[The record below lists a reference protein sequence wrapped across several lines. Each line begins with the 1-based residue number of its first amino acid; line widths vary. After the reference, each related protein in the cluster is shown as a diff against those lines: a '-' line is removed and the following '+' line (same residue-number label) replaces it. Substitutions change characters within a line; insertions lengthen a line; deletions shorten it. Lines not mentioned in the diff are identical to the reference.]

1 MRIRTAYIEIT
12 NQCNFD
18 CATCYNR
25 SGQNHETLEL
35 SATQV
40 RRIVA
45 RLTDEFGCRR
55 ILLAGGEPCLHSQFQ
70 EILGLREEFP
80 DVELGVVTNGS
91 IQDECLIERY
101 LQDEKM
107 SIQVSLDGSCEEVN
121 ARTRGAGN
129 FKPAQDFIRRLTATG
144 RKPLVK
150 MVISKLNYDDIEA
163 FFRMVVSLCAVPEYA
178 FINCNGNA
186 VEDWNSKSIS
196 AQEKLK
202 TLRLIDMLNQELGV
216 EAFLPV
222 CTSGCPL
229 SEPDAEHSVAIKVDG
244 TIQPCQLL
252 YREKYAI
259 GNILSDTKETIEDGA
274 AGIMELVIQRE
285 QTDYGCSRCLL
296 HSGCK
301 KGCMALADYRDGNPL
316 GSDGDCE
323 FRKIQFLGFDLP
335 KSHPGK

>member
-25 SGQNHETLEL
+25 SGRNHDTLEL
-35 SATQV
+35 SATQI
-40 RRIVA
+40 REMAA
-45 RLTDEFGCRR
+45 RLTAEFGCQR

-80 DVELGVVTNGS
+80 HVELGVVTNGS
-91 IQDECLIERY
+91 IQEECPIERY

-107 SIQVSLDGSCEEVN
+107 SVQLSLDGSCERVN
-121 ARTRGAGN
+121 ARTRGAGH
-129 FKPAQDFIRRLTATG
+129 FQPAQDFIRRLTATG
-144 RKPLVK
+144 RRPLVK
-150 MVISKLNYDDIEA
+150 MVISKLNYDDVEA
-163 FFRMVVSLCAVPEYA
+163 FFRMVASLRATPEYA

-186 VEDWNSKSIS
+186 VEEWNSKTIS

-202 TLRLIDMLNQELGV
+202 VLRLIDRLNQELGV

-222 CTSGCPL
+222 CSSGCPL
-229 SEPDAEHSVAIKVDG
+229 SGPDAEYSVAIKVNG
-244 TIQPCQLL
+244 TLQPCQLL
-252 YREKYAI
+252 YHNKYAM
-259 GNILSDTKETIEDGA
+259 GNILSDTEETIENGA
-274 AGIMELVIQRE
+274 ARIAELVIQRE

-301 KGCMALADYRDGNPL
+301 KGCMALADYRNGDPL
-316 GSDGDCE
+316 DSDGDCE

-335 KSHPGK
+335 RSQPGK